1 MKMQQLKA
9 LQMHQG
15 FLNYLEHMKVYKVR
29 VQSQTCWQWWVLA
42 SEGCEEGLGRVGFHL
57 L

>member
-42 SEGCEEGLGRVGFHL
+42 FEGCEEVLGRVGFHL